1 MKILITG
8 TTGESMPPPYGG
20 VPKLCLLIAGVWKK
34 LGHEVAITFVY
45 RPDDADE
52 LSAGAKYF
60 FEYESKPDKIK
71 KSVYLLKYFFK
82 NPFLYFNLLFS
93 YLKIFPKFS
102 TEALLYSAYGIQMYD
117 VIDSFKPDVILSE
130 AALIK
135 TFMVAKVAKK
145 LKIPVIFDTYAE
157 IHDLSMG
164 VNKNLNEIGRKNYW
178 EEFLKLSDFIIAP
191 GPHCCRGPLTYAPKE
206 KIDFVYDGSD
216 YGMLKLDISNDK
228 HELRNMMKLPKDQFL
243 VGNVGAFEARKG
255 HDHLILAVSR
265 LSKQG
270 HNIGAVICGGSGDRT
285 KWVNLAREEGVL
297 DRIHFFGRLSQ
308 FDLGRVLKSLDAFSD
323 LENTPRACGLTMAI
337 LEGMAMGLPVVIY
350 DNKEMYEIVK
360 EGENGFVV
368 PVDDIVALSDAILK
382 MSQLPEEIR
391 KKMGDRSSLE
401 AKRIDINFTANGKL
415 ELFKKVINNY
425 KKNTV

>member
-34 LGHEVAITFVY
+34 QGHEVAITFVY
-45 RPDDADE
+45 RPDNADE
-52 LSAGAKYF
+52 LGAGAKYF
-60 FEYESKPDKIK
+60 FEYESKPNKIK
-71 KSVYLLKYFFK
+71 KIVYLLKYFFK
-82 NPFLYFNLLFS
+82 NPVLYFYLLFS
-93 YLKIFPKFS
+93 YFKILPKFS
-102 TEALLYSAYGIQMYD
+102 IEALLYSAYGIQMYD
-117 VIDSFKPDVILSE
+117 VIDNFKPDVVLSE

-135 TFMVAKVAKK
+135 TFMVAKVSKK

-164 VNKNLNEIGRKNYW
+164 VNKNLDERGREKYW
-178 EEFLKLSDFIIAP
+178 GEFLKLSDFIIAP
-191 GPHCCRGPLTYAPKE
+191 GPHCCRGPLAYAPKE

-216 YGMLKLDISNDK
+216 YGILKLDIGNDK
-228 HELRNMMKLPKDQFL
+228 AELRNIMKLPRDQFL
-243 VGNVGAFEARKG
+243 IGNVGAFEARKG

-265 LSKQG
+265 LAKKG

-285 KWVNLAREEGVL
+285 KWINLAREEGVL
-297 DRIHFFGRLSQ
+297 DRIHFFGRLSEI
-308 FDLGRVLKSLDAFSD
+308 DLGRVLKSLDAFSD

-350 DNKEMYEIVK
+350 ANKEMYEIVK

-368 PVDDIVALSDAILK
+368 PVDDVEALSDAILK
-382 MSQLPEEIR
+382 MSQLPIEVR
-391 KKMGDRSSLE
+391 TQMGNRSSLE
-401 AKRIDINFTANGKL
+401 AKRIDIDFTANGKL
-415 ELFKKVINNY
+415 ELFKKVINN
-425 KKNTV
+425 K